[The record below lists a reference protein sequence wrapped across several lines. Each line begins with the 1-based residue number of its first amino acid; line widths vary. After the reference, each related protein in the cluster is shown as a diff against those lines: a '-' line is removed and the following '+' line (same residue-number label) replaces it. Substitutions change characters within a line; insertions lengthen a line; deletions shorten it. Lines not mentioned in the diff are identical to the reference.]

1 MAKAKTKKEVAEK
14 ATEEA
19 VETKGATE
27 DGKLKVKK
35 KKPSMKSMEI
45 SDEPIKVDLSK
56 PKTEEKDEPV
66 QESKTDEV
74 DVQEQTTASKEVG
87 DEGKEVNNE
96 EKIDEPVLEEI
107 TEEEEKEEKKVE
119 EVREEVKEA
128 VETSK
133 RTGNDLPENIQ
144 KVIDFMYETG
154 GYLDDYVIL
163 YQDYS

>member
-1 MAKAKTKKEVAEK
+1 MAKAKKEVVEK
-14 ATEEA
+14 ATEET

-35 KKPSMKSMEI
+35 KKPSMKSMKI

-96 EKIDEPVLEEI
+96 EKIDEPVIEEI
-107 TEEEEKEEKKVE
+107 TEEKVE
-119 EVREEVKEA
+119 EKATEQQGDKVEETRDEVEKE
-128 VETSK
+128 VETPEQ
-133 RTGNDLPENIQ
+133 TGNEIPENIQ
-144 KVIDFMYETG
+144 KVVDFMNETG
-154 GYLDDYVIL
+154 GDLED
-163 YQDYS
+163 